1 MLMAKWF
8 VRGMSVLG
16 VAALAW
22 ASHGIGQSPVSAT
35 PKGMPSAAATAPP
48 AQPASLDRQTRGRVV
63 ETLARQPLRFEAN
76 AGQFADG
83 VRFAAR
89 GTGYGVAL
97 TGTGATLSLTSKAA
111 SVAVAMTVVGADG
124 APAAARRVD
133 GRDALPGVVNH
144 YIGTDRSRWRSGV
157 RQFARVRQAGVYEGI
172 DLEFYGNQ
180 QRLEYDFLV
189 APGADP
195 SAIRLRFDGADRIA
209 IDEAGDLLV
218 HAAAGEP
225 LRQQAPISYQVI
237 DGTRQE
243 VESRYVRLAA
253 NEVGVALGAYDRA
266 HALTIDP
273 VLIYSSFFGGSS
285 QENAYDIALDP
296 AGSIYLTGQTTAGA
310 GFPTTPGA
318 QQPTK
323 PGLSDAFVAKFNPAG
338 TALIYSTFLGGT
350 NNENTRTQRSGRIA
364 VDAVGNAY
372 IAGDTSSTDFP
383 VGGSGADTVFGGGA
397 AGQTDAFYV
406 KLGPTGAFLYG
417 TYMGGIDYDTAVGI
431 GVDSTGN
438 VYVAG
443 STLSDA
449 ATFPQTANGYDQVR
463 TGYDAFLTK
472 FNASGTRVYSTFLG
486 GSGGDNYNV
495 KAGGLAVDDQG
506 RAYLTGDTYSTDFP
520 VVGGYQAT
528 FSGPSG
534 YDAFLAV
541 IDTTLSGVPSLVYST
556 YLGGSGAD
564 IPYGI
569 AYAGSRQVVIVGE
582 TGILSAPFAAFPTKN
597 PYDATFNG
605 VRDAFVAR
613 FDTSLTGNASLVF
626 STYLGGSDYEYA
638 NDVAVD
644 LQGAIHVVGDV
655 RSTDFPLVNPV
666 STGFDFI
673 GKFVTK
679 MNATGTV
686 LLYSTYFGGVV
697 NGVGAFGV
705 ATNAAG
711 DTYITGA
718 TNNPATNPPTA
729 TGFPIVSPFQG
740 VYGGGNT
747 DAFIAR
753 LGNGADLLLTK
764 TASPEP
770 VSTNGTLTYTL
781 TIGNLSADPALNVT
795 LADPLPAGVT
805 FATCVAN
812 AGGVCGGSGN
822 DRTVTFASIAGLSSA
837 TVTITA
843 TVTAG
848 MGATLV
854 NTAAV
859 ASSTFDPVTA
869 NNTAT
874 ATSHT
879 PGANPNDTDN
889 DALPND
895 WETRFGL
902 DPASGSGDNGP
913 GGDPDGDGRTN
924 FQELQDGSHPR
935 GFVITYLA
943 EGATGTFFDTR
954 IALANP
960 TASTAHVLCRYQKD
974 NGTVVSDYRSMV
986 PFSRLTIDVDG
997 VASMADVAF
1006 SSLIEADVQVVADR
1020 TMTWG
1025 TGGYG
1030 SHAERGVLTRS
1041 ATAWYLAEGATHGSF
1056 DLFYLIQNPGAVAAA
1071 VEIAYLLPAPA
1082 APVIRSYTIAPN
1094 SRQTIRVDDV
1104 PGLAATD
1111 VSAAIRATNSVPIIV
1126 ERAMYFTRPDQ
1137 VYAAGHESAG
1147 VTAPQTRWFLAEGA
1161 TGSFFNMFVLI
1172 ANPSADAATVQL
1184 DYLLTNGQ
1192 TVTRTHTV
1200 AANSRLTL
1208 NVAEEAPEL
1217 VSANMSTV
1225 ATSTNAVP
1233 IVVERAMW
1241 WPAPGNNWQEAH
1253 NSPGEIVTGS
1263 RWAVAEGESGGA
1275 NGTQTYLLIANTST
1289 FVGSARVTLMFEDG
1303 TTLEKVFALP
1313 ASSRT
1318 NVSVDV
1324 EFPTAFGRRF
1334 GALIET
1340 QGGTPA
1346 QIVVERAMYANANGI
1361 IWAAGTNALATKLQ

>member
-1 MLMAKWF
+1 MHMAKWLA
-8 VRGMSVLG
+8 RGMSVVGVLALG
-16 VAALAW
+16 W
-22 ASHGIGQSPVSAT
+22 ASHGIGEPPLSA
-35 PKGMPSAAATAPP
+35 MPAAAPP
-48 AQPASLDRQTRGRVV
+48 AALDRQARGRVV

-89 GTGYGVAL
+89 GVGYGVVL
-97 TGTGATLSLTSKAA
+97 TDTGATVALTSKDTTA
-111 SVAVAMTVVGADG
+111 AVAMTVVGANG
-124 APAAARRVD
+124 TPAAARHVD
-133 GRDALPGVVNH
+133 GREALPGVVNH
-144 YIGTDRSRWRSGV
+144 YIGSDRRRWRAGV
-157 RQFARVRQAGVYEGI
+157 QQYARVRQAGVYDGI

-195 SAIRLRFDGADRIA
+195 STIRLRFDGADRVE
-209 IDEAGDLLV
+209 IDPSGDLLV
-218 HAAAGEP
+218 HAAGGDP

-237 DGTRQE
+237 EGTRHE

-266 HALTIDP
+266 QPLTIDP

-285 QENAYDIALDP
+285 QEYAFDIALDP
-296 AGSIYLTGQTTAGA
+296 AGNIYLTGQTTAGA

-318 QQPTK
+318 QQSTK
-323 PGLSDAFVAKFNPAG
+323 PGLSDAFVAKFNPSG

-350 NNENTRTQRSGRIA
+350 NNENVRTQRSGRVA

-372 IAGDTSSTDFP
+372 VAGDTASADFP
-383 VGGSGADTVFGGGA
+383 VGGPGADTVFGGGVA
-397 AGQTDAFYV
+397 SQTDAFYV

-417 TYMGGIDYDTAVGI
+417 TYLGGNDFDTAVGI

-443 STLSDA
+443 SALSDA

-472 FNASGTRVYSTFLG
+472 FDATGARVYSTFLG

-520 VVGGYQAT
+520 VVGGFQPA
-528 FSGPSG
+528 FSGPSN
-534 YDAFLAV
+534 YDAYLAV
-541 IDTTLSGVPSLVYST
+541 IDTTVSGVPGLIYST
-556 YLGGSGAD
+556 YLGGSGTD
-564 IPYGI
+564 IAYGI
-569 AYAGSRQVVIVGE
+569 AYAGSRQVVVVGE
-582 TGILSAPFAAFPTKN
+582 TGVLSAPNVAFPTRN
-597 PYDATFNG
+597 AFDATFNG

-613 FDTSLTGNASLVF
+613 FDTSLTGNNSLLF

-644 LQGAIHVVGDV
+644 AQGAIHVVGDV
-655 RSTDFPLVNPV
+655 RSQNFPLVNPI

-673 GKFVTK
+673 GKFITK
-679 MNATGTV
+679 MNATGST

-711 DTYITGA
+711 DTFVTGA
-718 TNNPATNPPTA
+718 TNSSATNPPTA
-729 TGFPIVSPFQG
+729 TGFPIVAPFQG
-740 VYGGGNT
+740 VYGGGSS
-747 DAFIAR
+747 DAFLAR

-764 TASPEP
+764 QASPEP
-770 VSTNGTLTYTL
+770 VSTNATLTYTL
-781 TIGNLSADPALNVT
+781 TIGNLSSDPALNVT

-805 FATCVAN
+805 FGTCVAN

-822 DRTVTFASIAGLSSA
+822 NRTVTFASIAGLSSA
-837 TVTITA
+837 TATITA

-848 MGATLV
+848 MGSTLV
-854 NTAAV
+854 NTATV

-974 NGTVVSDYRSMV
+974 NGTVVSDYRAMV

-1041 ATAWYLAEGATHGSF
+1041 ATAWYLAEGATHGGF
-1056 DLFYLIQNPGAVAAA
+1056 DLFYLIQNPGPVAAA
-1071 VEIAYLLPAPA
+1071 VEIAYLLPAPRP
-1082 APVIRSYTIAPN
+1082 PVIRSYTVAPN

-1104 PGLAATD
+1104 AGLDATD
-1111 VSAAIRATNSVPIIV
+1111 VSAAIRSTNSVPIIV

-1172 ANPSADAATVQL
+1172 ANPSPDAAEVQL
-1184 DYLLTNGQ
+1184 DYLLTNGT
-1192 TVTRTHTV
+1192 TVSRTHTV
-1200 AANSRLTL
+1200 APNSRLTL
-1208 NVAEEAPEL
+1208 NVAEEAPAL

-1241 WPAPGNNWQEAH
+1241 WPAPGFNWQEAH
-1253 NSPGEIVTGS
+1253 NSPGEIVTGP

-1275 NGTQTYLLIANTST
+1275 NSTQTYLLIANTST
-1289 FVGSARVTLMFEDG
+1289 FAGSARVMLMFEDG
-1303 TTLEKVFALP
+1303 TTTEKVFALP

-1318 NVSVDV
+1318 NVSVEV

-1334 GALIET
+1334 GALIEA

-1346 QIVVERAMYANANGI
+1346 QIVVERAMYSNANGI